1 MILQGQAQLPR
12 NNPQFFPAIKM
23 ASPSR
28 MDFFG
33 QALTDVSLT
42 KGVISLFNP
51 LMIDNQVFDYFNPLQ
66 IVISRNFEN
75 VYV

>member
-1 MILQGQAQLPR
+1 
-12 NNPQFFPAIKM
+12 
-23 ASPSR
+23 

-42 KGVISLFNP
+42 KGKISLFNP

-66 IVISRNFEN
+66 IVISRNFVN
-75 VYV
+75 VFV

>member
-1 MILQGQAQLPR
+1 
-12 NNPQFFPAIKM
+12 
-23 ASPSR
+23 

-42 KGVISLFNP
+42 KGKISLFNP
-51 LMIDNQVFDYFNPLQ
+51 LMIDNQVFDLFNPLQ
-66 IVISRNFEN
+66 IVNLRNFEN